1 MPEDFSNNGDIK
13 KLLEENLKYSKEI
26 LNSTEKV
33 RKYLMVRQVW
43 GFVKFVIIIGLIVFS
58 FITVKPFINQA
69 TSTYKELLD
78 TGASLKNGSQGLQD
92 IVNQYQR

>member
-1 MPEDFSNNGDIK
+1 
-13 KLLEENLKYSKEI
+13 LEQNLKYSKEI

-43 GFVKFVIIIGLIVFS
+43 GFVKFVIVVGLIVFG

-69 TSTYKELLD
+69 ASTYKELLD
-78 TGASLKNGSQGLQD
+78 TGASLKSGSEGLQD
-92 IVNQYQR
+92 LVNQYQQ